1 MAYKRNSPGI
11 FEPFELTRRSRGCL
25 YDRSITHL
33 FEQSFLLVHSPR
45 AGRDQGRALPGQTS
59 SISIHSPR
67 AGRDSPRSRDR
78 RRQPNF
84 NPLAPCGARRERE
97 YKAALGELFQSTRPV
112 RGETCAALAPSG
124 SSRHFNPLAPCGA
137 RPPAIWIYDCSEA
150 NSASAFAATSSTSF
164 CRFEKSMRMPSAV
177 CSIAHN
183 VLLARIAD
191 SSAIYY
197 AIVP

>member
-84 NPLAPCGARRERE
+84 NPLAPCGARLARLLRPADHLVISIHSPRAGRDRLPSG
-97 YKAALGELFQSTRPV
+97 YTIAARHFNPLAPCGARLSRHTRCAAPNLFQSTRPV
-112 RGETCAALAPSG
+112 RGETAQRAGVPGDHDISIHSPRAGRDTCAP
-124 SSRHFNPLAPCGA
+124 
-137 RPPAIWIYDCSEA
+137 
-150 NSASAFAATSSTSF
+150 
-164 CRFEKSMRMPSAV
+164 
-177 CSIAHN
+177 
-183 VLLARIAD
+183 
-191 SSAIYY
+191 
-197 AIVP
+197 

>member
-150 NSASAFAATSSTSF
+150 FQSTRPVRGETQPSYAVRCTESISIHSPRAGRDCAACWSSW
-164 CRFEKSMRMPSAV
+164 RP
-177 CSIAHN
+177 
-183 VLLARIAD
+183 
-191 SSAIYY
+191 
-197 AIVP
+197 

>member
-45 AGRDQGRALPGQTS
+45 AGRD
-59 SISIHSPR
+59 
-67 AGRDSPRSRDR
+67 SPRSRDR
-78 RRQPNF
+78 RRQPIF

-150 NSASAFAATSSTSF
+150 FQSTRPVRGETQPSYAVRCTESISIHSPRAGRDCAACWSSW
-164 CRFEKSMRMPSAV
+164 RP
-177 CSIAHN
+177 
-183 VLLARIAD
+183 
-191 SSAIYY
+191 
-197 AIVP
+197 